1 MRYGSWQLRFLVLTV
16 LGGACGD
23 AAKSADSITA
33 EDTTPSTEAQSG
45 NARVD
50 AAAGTA
56 AAGSGTPPAAPT
68 EPSANAS
75 AAGSGGAMGT
85 APSASTDKPASAQA
99 GQGGDAA
106 PGAPV
111 TETGA
116 AGSGETQP
124 TAGQGAPTEP
134 AARPR
139 RAVSADFLGKTLSIV
154 DVDKLKPGAKRAD
167 ALLGSVDL
175 SMFSPGPLAVAV
187 TPDAKTAVVSISAGW
202 LGLVG
207 TEVPPGSGT
216 LVFVDLETL
225 TVKGD
230 LNIGRDP
237 MGILIS
243 KDGKHA
249 YVGLMSET
257 YMAYVD
263 IEARSF
269 ERIATGNSWNEEL
282 AVDDTGT
289 VAILTAGTAGNA
301 VTFTPEDGA
310 KSLGQ
315 TLGLNADAAGTAFFP
330 GTKLA
335 YVVQAPTQL
344 TGYLGGYNVIDATDP
359 ASP

>member
-1 MRYGSWQLRFLVLTV
+1 
-16 LGGACGD
+16 
-23 AAKSADSITA
+23 
-33 EDTTPSTEAQSG
+33 
-45 NARVD
+45 
-50 AAAGTA
+50 
-56 AAGSGTPPAAPT
+56 
-68 EPSANAS
+68 
-75 AAGSGGAMGT
+75 
-85 APSASTDKPASAQA
+85 
-99 GQGGDAA
+99 
-106 PGAPV
+106 
-111 TETGA
+111 
-116 AGSGETQP
+116 
-124 TAGQGAPTEP
+124 
-134 AARPR
+134 
-139 RAVSADFLGKTLSIV
+139 VSADFLGKTLSIV

-187 TPDAKTAVVSISAGW
+187 TPDAKTALVSISAGW

-207 TEVPPGSGT
+207 TEVPAGSGT

-269 ERIATGNSWNEEL
+269 ERISTGNSWNEEL

-344 TGYLGGYNVIDATDP
+344 TGLLGGYNVIDATDP
-359 ASP
+359 ASPKVTDELRVPNDPKISYPATSVPSRMSIVYPSTDAGKLSLIEMGLEGQKAVELQKVEVGAAQQLAYGLHCDERGRVLVAVPTDHYVALVDLNTKESTIVPWEITETGPVDIKYIP